1 MEGGQVGEAGALVSG
16 FFGALESFDF
26 ALFEAVR
33 FERPVA
39 ADGRQLL
46 DSAVAALDRC
56 LPDGA
61 IHVSDVR
68 RSCITLSW
76 TWLHCCACCQLW
88 ALPLRTRWK
97 VAKFLR
103 TSRRYSDR
111 EQKACSNT

>member
-39 ADGRQLL
+39 ADSRQLL

-56 LPDGA
+56 CT
-61 IHVSDVR
+61 VF
-68 RSCITLSW
+68 CTLQASECKS
-76 TWLHCCACCQLW
+76 H
-88 ALPLRTRWK
+88 
-97 VAKFLR
+97 
-103 TSRRYSDR
+103 D
-111 EQKACSNT
+111 